1 MELVMPDE
9 QNEPERRA
17 RGRPRN
23 QTRETTR
30 GGAREDFIGRGGE
43 ALTRSRKGGTDP
55 FHVPSEIVPEG
66 WSYQW
71 NAVTIYNNPDLLIG
85 QQMQMYENGW
95 RPVPAERHPGRYV
108 PVNKTGDIIRDGM
121 RLEERPIG
129 MTKQAKNEETAAAMQ
144 QMRDRD
150 ESLMGSKANVRG
162 AMKNGFEMN
171 SGRYRGTGGSLKMSI
186 DPGVDIPAPSHKTTD
201 E

>member
-1 MELVMPDE
+1 MELIMSEE
-9 QNEPERRA
+9 QDTPERRP

-30 GGAREDFIGRGGE
+30 GEGAFIGRGGE
-43 ALTRSRKGGTDP
+43 TLTRSRKGGIDP
-55 FHVPSEIVPEG
+55 YHVPSEIVPEG

-71 NAVTIYNNPDLLIG
+71 NAVTIYNNPDLLVG
-85 QQMQMYENGW
+85 QQMQMSENGW

-108 PVNKTGDIIRDGM
+108 PFNKTGDIVRDGM

-129 MTKQAKNEETAAAMQ
+129 MTEQARAEEVAAAMQ

-171 SGRYRGTGGSLKMSI
+171 PGRYRGTGGSLRMSI
-186 DPGVDIPAPSHKTTD
+186 DPGVDIPAPSHKTVD
-201 E
+201 K